1 MIWVWIIAAIAISWL
16 LCRRKVAWYHYIW
29 MLLPVEMYG
38 ITIAGATIKPY
49 MILGVFM
56 IIKNL
61 LDRKA
66 HKVPA
71 AFVAIIFLLTVSD
84 ILNGLII
91 ASIMQHIMFLVIIY
105 IAYNYVLIS
114 ENDDDLLENIEV
126 STIATTIGYGL
137 VFLVAY
143 WFYSRGIGL
152 GGIYTTDRY
161 SAGMFLNFMSTGGQT
176 TVRLRGFCIDPN
188 SVVTTLI
195 PGAAFALARLLYK
208 KDGKIRSAVAVIL
221 YAIVMNL
228 SGSRMAVICTVAML
242 VVMLLMGYQQ
252 AENKLQWFGLIVF
265 VLVASILVA
274 IYRFQDIAS
283 EIYSFFTARAGLNDT
298 GGRFTIWKYN
308 AKWLSDN
315 GRLLFGVGQNQ
326 IFRLTGIGKECHNTW
341 LEWICGTGI
350 LLGGAIDLWFIATPF
365 NTIKRLK
372 SSSVGV
378 SNIIPIALAYTTAVI
393 CITTVD
399 NITNSVV
406 LFLMVIFR
414 YRDYVT
420 DLLNKP
426 VELR

>member
-16 LCRRKVAWYHYIW
+16 LCRKKVAWYHYIW

-71 AFVAIIFLLTVSD
+71 AFVAIIFLLSVSD

-91 ASIMQHIMFLVIIY
+91 ASIMQHVMFLVIIY

-143 WFYSRGIGL
+143 WFYSRGIGF

-161 SAGMFLNFMSTGGQT
+161 SAGMLLNFISTGGQT

-195 PGAAFALARLLYK
+195 PGASFGLARLLYK
-208 KDGKIRSAVAVIL
+208 NGGKFRSLVAVIL
-221 YAIVMNL
+221 YAIVMDL
-228 SGSRMAVICTVAML
+228 SGSRMAVVCTVAM
-242 VVMLLMGYQQ
+242 VIIMLMMGYKQ
-252 AENKLQWFGLIVF
+252 AENKLWWFGLIAL
-265 VLVASILVA
+265 VLLVVSFMA
-274 IYRFQDIAS
+274 VYRFQNIAS
-283 EIYSFFTARAGLNDT
+283 EVYSFFTARAGLNDT

-308 AKWLSDN
+308 ARWLSDN

-326 IFRLTGIGKECHNTW
+326 ISNLTTVGKACHNTW

-350 LLGGAIDLWFIATPF
+350 LLGGMIDLWFVITPF
-365 NTIKRLK
+365 VFLDRLK
-372 SSSVGV
+372 R
-378 SNIIPIALAYTTAVI
+378 NRIFIRDIIPIVLAYVTALI

-414 YRDYVT
+414 YGFIENYV
-420 DLLNKP
+420 
-426 VELR
+426 EGIE

>member
-16 LCRRKVAWYHYIW
+16 LCRKKVAWYHYIW

-71 AFVAIIFLLTVSD
+71 AFVAIIFLLSVSD

-91 ASIMQHIMFLVIIY
+91 ASIMQHVMFLVIIY

-143 WFYSRGIGL
+143 WFYSRGIGF

-161 SAGMFLNFMSTGGQT
+161 SAGMLLNFISTGGQT

-195 PGAAFALARLLYK
+195 PVASFGLARLLYK
-208 KDGKIRSAVAVIL
+208 NGGKFRSLVAVIL
-221 YAIVMNL
+221 YAIVMDL
-228 SGSRMAVICTVAML
+228 SGSRMAVVCTVAM
-242 VVMLLMGYQQ
+242 VIIMLMMGYKQ
-252 AENKLQWFGLIVF
+252 AENKLWWFGLIAL
-265 VLVASILVA
+265 VLLVVSFMA
-274 IYRFQDIAS
+274 VYRFQNIAS
-283 EIYSFFTARAGLNDT
+283 EVYSFFTARAGLNDT

-308 AKWLSDN
+308 ARWLSDN

-326 IFRLTGIGKECHNTW
+326 ISNLTSVGKACHNTW

-350 LLGGAIDLWFIATPF
+350 LLGGMIDLWFVITPF
-365 NTIKRLK
+365 VFLDRLK
-372 SSSVGV
+372 R
-378 SNIIPIALAYTTAVI
+378 NRIFIRDIIPIVLAYVTALI

-414 YRDYVT
+414 YGFIENYV
-420 DLLNKP
+420 
-426 VELR
+426 EGIE

>member
-16 LCRRKVAWYHYIW
+16 LCRKKVAWYHYIW

-66 HKVPA
+66 NKVPA
-71 AFVAIIFLLTVSD
+71 AFVAIIFLLSVSD

-91 ASIMQHIMFLVIIY
+91 ASIMQHVMFLVIIY

-143 WFYSRGIGL
+143 WFYSRGIGF

-161 SAGMFLNFMSTGGQT
+161 SAGMLLNFISTGGQT

-195 PGAAFALARLLYK
+195 PGASFGLARLLYK
-208 KDGKIRSAVAVIL
+208 NGGKFRSLVAVIL
-221 YAIVMNL
+221 YAIVMDL
-228 SGSRMAVICTVAML
+228 SGSRMAVVCTVAM
-242 VVMLLMGYQQ
+242 VIIMLMMGYKQ
-252 AENKLQWFGLIVF
+252 AENKLWWFGLIAL
-265 VLVASILVA
+265 VLLVVSFMA
-274 IYRFQDIAS
+274 VYRFQNIAS
-283 EIYSFFTARAGLNDT
+283 EVYSFFTARAGLNDT

-308 AKWLSDN
+308 ARWLSDN

-326 IFRLTGIGKECHNTW
+326 ISNLTSVGKACHNTW

-350 LLGGAIDLWFIATPF
+350 LLGGMIDLWFVITPF
-365 NTIKRLK
+365 VFLDRLK
-372 SSSVGV
+372 R
-378 SNIIPIALAYTTAVI
+378 NRIFIRDIIPIVLAYVTALI

-414 YRDYVT
+414 YGNYINLTLNRDQG
-420 DLLNKP
+420 L
-426 VELR
+426 

>member
-16 LCRRKVAWYHYIW
+16 LCRKKVAWYHYIW

-71 AFVAIIFLLTVSD
+71 AFVAIIFLLSVSD

-91 ASIMQHIMFLVIIY
+91 ASIMQHVMFLVIIY

-143 WFYSRGIGL
+143 WFYSRGIGF

-161 SAGMFLNFMSTGGQT
+161 SAGMLLNFISSGGQT

-195 PGAAFALARLLYK
+195 PGASFGLARLLYK
-208 KDGKIRSAVAVIL
+208 NGGKFRSLVAVIL
-221 YAIVMNL
+221 YAIVMDL
-228 SGSRMAVICTVAML
+228 SGSRMAVVCTVAM
-242 VVMLLMGYQQ
+242 VIIMLMMGYKQ
-252 AENKLQWFGLIVF
+252 AENKLWWFGLIAL
-265 VLVASILVA
+265 VLLVVSFMA
-274 IYRFQDIAS
+274 VYRFQNIAS
-283 EIYSFFTARAGLNDT
+283 EVYSFFTARAGLNDT

-308 AKWLSDN
+308 ARWLSDN

-326 IFRLTGIGKECHNTW
+326 ISNLTSVGKACHNTW

-350 LLGGAIDLWFIATPF
+350 LLGGMIDLWFVITPF
-365 NTIKRLK
+365 VFLDRLK
-372 SSSVGV
+372 R
-378 SNIIPIALAYTTAVI
+378 NRIFIRDIIPIVLAYVTALI

-414 YRDYVT
+414 YGFIENYV
-420 DLLNKP
+420 
-426 VELR
+426 EGIE

>member
-16 LCRRKVAWYHYIW
+16 LCRKKVAWYHYIW

-71 AFVAIIFLLTVSD
+71 AFVAIIFLLSVSD

-91 ASIMQHIMFLVIIY
+91 ASIMQHVMFLVIIY

-143 WFYSRGIGL
+143 WFYSRGIGF

-161 SAGMFLNFMSTGGQT
+161 SAGMLLNFISTGGQT

-195 PGAAFALARLLYK
+195 PGASFGLARLLYK
-208 KDGKIRSAVAVIL
+208 NGGKFRSLVAVIL
-221 YAIVMNL
+221 YAIVMDL
-228 SGSRMAVICTVAML
+228 SGSRMAVVCTVAM
-242 VVMLLMGYQQ
+242 VIIMLMMGYKQ
-252 AENKLQWFGLIVF
+252 AENKLWWFGLIAL
-265 VLVASILVA
+265 VLLVVSFMA
-274 IYRFQDIAS
+274 VYRFQNIAS
-283 EIYSFFTARAGLNDT
+283 EVYSFFTARAGLNDI

-308 AKWLSDN
+308 ARWLSDN

-326 IFRLTGIGKECHNTW
+326 ISNLTSVGKACHNTW

-350 LLGGAIDLWFIATPF
+350 LLGGMIDLWFVITPF
-365 NTIKRLK
+365 VFLDRLK
-372 SSSVGV
+372 R
-378 SNIIPIALAYTTAVI
+378 NRIFIRDIIPIVLAYVTALI

-414 YRDYVT
+414 YGFIENYV
-420 DLLNKP
+420 
-426 VELR
+426 EGIE

>member
-16 LCRRKVAWYHYIW
+16 LCRKKVAWYHYIW

-71 AFVAIIFLLTVSD
+71 AFVAIIFLLSVSD

-91 ASIMQHIMFLVIIY
+91 ASIMQHVMFLVIIY

-137 VFLVAY
+137 IFLVAY
-143 WFYSRGIGL
+143 WFYSRGIGF

-161 SAGMFLNFMSTGGQT
+161 SAGMLLNFISTGGQT

-195 PGAAFALARLLYK
+195 PGASFGLARLLYK
-208 KDGKIRSAVAVIL
+208 NGGKFRSLVAVIL
-221 YAIVMNL
+221 YAIVMDL
-228 SGSRMAVICTVAML
+228 SGSRMAVVCTVAM
-242 VVMLLMGYQQ
+242 VIIMLMMGYKQ
-252 AENKLQWFGLIVF
+252 AENKLWWFGLIAL
-265 VLVASILVA
+265 VLLVVSFMA
-274 IYRFQDIAS
+274 VYRFQNIAS
-283 EIYSFFTARAGLNDT
+283 EVYSFFTARAGLNDT

-308 AKWLSDN
+308 ARWLSDN

-326 IFRLTGIGKECHNTW
+326 ISNLTSVGKACHNTW

-350 LLGGAIDLWFIATPF
+350 LLGGIIDLWFIMTPF
-365 NTIKRLK
+365 AFLNHLKRNRI
-372 SSSVGV
+372 SFRDV
-378 SNIIPIALAYTTAVI
+378 IPIVLAYVTALI

-414 YRDYVT
+414 YGNYINLT
-420 DLLNKP
+420 LNQDQG
-426 VELR
+426 L

>member
-16 LCRRKVAWYHYIW
+16 LCRKKVAWYHYIW

-71 AFVAIIFLLTVSD
+71 AFVAIIFLLSVGD

-91 ASIMQHIMFLVIIY
+91 ASIMQHVMFLVIIY

-143 WFYSRGIGL
+143 WFYSRGIGF

-161 SAGMFLNFMSTGGQT
+161 SAGMLLNFISTGGQT

-195 PGAAFALARLLYK
+195 PGASFGLARLLYK
-208 KDGKIRSAVAVIL
+208 NGGKFRSLVAVIL
-221 YAIVMNL
+221 YAIVMDL
-228 SGSRMAVICTVAML
+228 SGSRMAVVCTVAM
-242 VVMLLMGYQQ
+242 VVIMLMMGYKQ
-252 AENKLQWFGLIVF
+252 AENKLWWFGLIAL
-265 VLVASILVA
+265 VLLVVSFMA
-274 IYRFQDIAS
+274 VYRFQNIAS
-283 EIYSFFTARAGLNDT
+283 EVYSFFTARAGLNDT

-308 AKWLSDN
+308 ARWLSDN

-326 IFRLTGIGKECHNTW
+326 ISNLTSVGKACHNTW

-350 LLGGAIDLWFIATPF
+350 LLGGMIDLWFVITPF
-365 NTIKRLK
+365 VFLDRLK
-372 SSSVGV
+372 R
-378 SNIIPIALAYTTAVI
+378 NRIFIRDIIPIVLAYVTALI

-414 YRDYVT
+414 YGFIENYV
-420 DLLNKP
+420 
-426 VELR
+426 EGIE

>member
-16 LCRRKVAWYHYIW
+16 LCRKKVAWYHYIW

-66 HKVPA
+66 HKIPA
-71 AFVAIIFLLTVSD
+71 AFVAIIFLLSVSD

-91 ASIMQHIMFLVIIY
+91 ASIMQHVMFLVIIY

-143 WFYSRGIGL
+143 WFYSRGIGF

-161 SAGMFLNFMSTGGQT
+161 SAGMLLNFISTGGQT

-195 PGAAFALARLLYK
+195 PGASFGLARLLYK
-208 KDGKIRSAVAVIL
+208 NGGKFRSLVAVIL
-221 YAIVMNL
+221 YAIVMDL
-228 SGSRMAVICTVAML
+228 SGSRMAVVCTVAM
-242 VVMLLMGYQQ
+242 VIIMLMMGYKQ
-252 AENKLQWFGLIVF
+252 AENKLWWFGLIAL
-265 VLVASILVA
+265 VLLVVSFMA
-274 IYRFQDIAS
+274 VYRFQNIAS
-283 EIYSFFTARAGLNDT
+283 EVYSFFTARAGLNDT

-308 AKWLSDN
+308 ARWLSDN

-326 IFRLTGIGKECHNTW
+326 ISNLTSVGKACHNTW

-350 LLGGAIDLWFIATPF
+350 LLGGMIDLWFVITPF
-365 NTIKRLK
+365 VFLDRLK
-372 SSSVGV
+372 R
-378 SNIIPIALAYTTAVI
+378 NRIFIRDIIPIVLAYVTALI

-414 YRDYVT
+414 YGNYINLTLNRDQG
-420 DLLNKP
+420 L
-426 VELR
+426 

>member
-16 LCRRKVAWYHYIW
+16 LCRKKVAWYHYIW

-49 MILGVFM
+49 MILGAFM

-71 AFVAIIFLLTVSD
+71 AFVAIIFLLSVSD

-91 ASIMQHIMFLVIIY
+91 ASIMQHVMFLVIIY

-143 WFYSRGIGL
+143 WFYSRGIGF

-161 SAGMFLNFMSTGGQT
+161 SAGMLLNFISTGGQT

-195 PGAAFALARLLYK
+195 PGASFGLARLLYK
-208 KDGKIRSAVAVIL
+208 NGGKFRSLVAVIL
-221 YAIVMNL
+221 YAIVMDL
-228 SGSRMAVICTVAML
+228 SGSRMAVVCTVAM
-242 VVMLLMGYQQ
+242 VIIMLMMGYKQ
-252 AENKLQWFGLIVF
+252 AENKLWWFGLIAL
-265 VLVASILVA
+265 VLLVVSFMA
-274 IYRFQDIAS
+274 VYRFQNIAS
-283 EIYSFFTARAGLNDT
+283 EVYSFFTARAGLNDT

-308 AKWLSDN
+308 ARWLSDN

-326 IFRLTGIGKECHNTW
+326 ISNLTSVGKACHNTW

-350 LLGGAIDLWFIATPF
+350 LLGGMIDLWFVITPF
-365 NTIKRLK
+365 VFLDRLK
-372 SSSVGV
+372 R
-378 SNIIPIALAYTTAVI
+378 NRIFIRDIIPIVLAYVTALI

-414 YRDYVT
+414 YGFIENYV
-420 DLLNKP
+420 
-426 VELR
+426 EGIE

>member
-16 LCRRKVAWYHYIW
+16 LCRKKVAWYHYIW

-71 AFVAIIFLLTVSD
+71 AFVAIIFLLSVSD

-91 ASIMQHIMFLVIIY
+91 ASIMQHVMFLVIIY

-143 WFYSRGIGL
+143 WFYSRGIGF

-161 SAGMFLNFMSTGGQT
+161 SAGMLLNFISTGGQT

-195 PGAAFALARLLYK
+195 PGRSFGLARLLYK
-208 KDGKIRSAVAVIL
+208 NGGKFRSLVAVIL
-221 YAIVMNL
+221 YAIVMDL
-228 SGSRMAVICTVAML
+228 SGSRMAVVCTVAM
-242 VVMLLMGYQQ
+242 VIIMLMMGYKQ
-252 AENKLQWFGLIVF
+252 AENKLWWFGLIAL
-265 VLVASILVA
+265 VLLVVSFMA
-274 IYRFQDIAS
+274 VYRFQNIAS
-283 EIYSFFTARAGLNDT
+283 EVYSFFTARAGLNDT

-308 AKWLSDN
+308 ARWLSDN

-326 IFRLTGIGKECHNTW
+326 ISNLTSVGKACHNTW

-350 LLGGAIDLWFIATPF
+350 LLGGMIDLWFVITPF
-365 NTIKRLK
+365 VFLDRLK
-372 SSSVGV
+372 R
-378 SNIIPIALAYTTAVI
+378 NRIFIRDIIPIVLAYVTALI

-414 YRDYVT
+414 YGFIENYV
-420 DLLNKP
+420 
-426 VELR
+426 EGIE

>member
-16 LCRRKVAWYHYIW
+16 LCRKKVAWYHYIW

-71 AFVAIIFLLTVSD
+71 AFVAIIFLLSVSD

-91 ASIMQHIMFLVIIY
+91 ASIMQHVMFLVIIY

-143 WFYSRGIGL
+143 WFYSRGIGF

-161 SAGMFLNFMSTGGQT
+161 SAGMLLNFISTGGQT

-195 PGAAFALARLLYK
+195 PGASFGLARLLYK
-208 KDGKIRSAVAVIL
+208 NGGKFRSLVAVIL
-221 YAIVMNL
+221 YAIVMDL
-228 SGSRMAVICTVAML
+228 SGSRMAVVCTVAM
-242 VVMLLMGYQQ
+242 VIIMLMMGYKQ
-252 AENKLQWFGLIVF
+252 AENKLWWFGLIAL
-265 VLVASILVA
+265 VLLVVSFMA
-274 IYRFQDIAS
+274 VYRFQNIAS
-283 EIYSFFTARAGLNDT
+283 EVYSFFTARAGLNDT

-308 AKWLSDN
+308 ARWLSDN

-326 IFRLTGIGKECHNTW
+326 ISNLTSVGKACHNTW

-350 LLGGAIDLWFIATPF
+350 LLGGMIDLWFVITPF
-365 NTIKRLK
+365 VFLDRLK
-372 SSSVGV
+372 R
-378 SNIIPIALAYTTAVI
+378 NRIFIRDIIPIVLAYATALI

-414 YRDYVT
+414 YGFIENYV
-420 DLLNKP
+420 
-426 VELR
+426 EGIE

>member
-1 MIWVWIIAAIAISWL
+1 
-16 LCRRKVAWYHYIW
+16 
-29 MLLPVEMYG
+29 
-38 ITIAGATIKPY
+38 

-71 AFVAIIFLLTVSD
+71 AFVAIIFLLSVSD

-91 ASIMQHIMFLVIIY
+91 ASIMQHVMFLVIIY

-114 ENDDDLLENIEV
+114 ENDDLLENIEV

-143 WFYSRGIGL
+143 WFYSRGIGF

-161 SAGMFLNFMSTGGQT
+161 SAGMLLNFISTGGQT

-195 PGAAFALARLLYK
+195 PGASFGLARLLYK
-208 KDGKIRSAVAVIL
+208 NGGKFRSLVAVIL
-221 YAIVMNL
+221 YAIVMDL
-228 SGSRMAVICTVAML
+228 SGSRMAVVCTVAM
-242 VVMLLMGYQQ
+242 VIIMLMMGYKQ
-252 AENKLQWFGLIVF
+252 AENKLWWFGLIAL
-265 VLVASILVA
+265 VLLVVSFMA
-274 IYRFQDIAS
+274 VYRFQNIAS
-283 EIYSFFTARAGLNDT
+283 EVYSFFTARAGLNDT

-308 AKWLSDN
+308 ARWLSDN

-326 IFRLTGIGKECHNTW
+326 ISNLTSVGKACHNTW

-350 LLGGAIDLWFIATPF
+350 LLGGMIDLWFVITPF
-365 NTIKRLK
+365 VFLVRLK
-372 SSSVGV
+372 R
-378 SNIIPIALAYTTAVI
+378 NRIFIRDIIPIVLAYVTALI

-414 YRDYVT
+414 YGNYINLTLNRDQG
-420 DLLNKP
+420 L
-426 VELR
+426 

>member
-16 LCRRKVAWYHYIW
+16 LCRKKVAWYHYIW

-71 AFVAIIFLLTVSD
+71 AFVAIIFLLSVSD

-91 ASIMQHIMFLVIIY
+91 ASIMQHVMFLVIIY

-143 WFYSRGIGL
+143 WFYSRGIGF

-161 SAGMFLNFMSTGGQT
+161 SAGMLLNFISTGGQT

-195 PGAAFALARLLYK
+195 PGASFGLARLLYK
-208 KDGKIRSAVAVIL
+208 NGGKFRSLVAVIL
-221 YAIVMNL
+221 YAIVMDL
-228 SGSRMAVICTVAML
+228 SGSRMAVVCTVAM
-242 VVMLLMGYQQ
+242 VIIMLMMGYKQ
-252 AENKLQWFGLIVF
+252 AENKLWWFGLIAL
-265 VLVASILVA
+265 VLIVVSFMEV
-274 IYRFQDIAS
+274 YRFQNIAS
-283 EIYSFFTARAGLNDT
+283 EVYSFFTARAGLNDT

-308 AKWLSDN
+308 ARWLSDN

-326 IFRLTGIGKECHNTW
+326 ISNLTSVGKACHNTW

-350 LLGGAIDLWFIATPF
+350 LLGGMIDLWFVITPF
-365 NTIKRLK
+365 VFLDRLK
-372 SSSVGV
+372 R
-378 SNIIPIALAYTTAVI
+378 NRIFIRDIIPIVLAYVTALI

-414 YRDYVT
+414 YGFIENYV
-420 DLLNKP
+420 
-426 VELR
+426 EGIE

>member
-16 LCRRKVAWYHYIW
+16 LCRKKVAWYHYIW

-71 AFVAIIFLLTVSD
+71 AFVAIIFLLSVSD

-91 ASIMQHIMFLVIIY
+91 ASIMQHVMFLVIIY

-143 WFYSRGIGL
+143 WFYSRGIGF

-161 SAGMFLNFMSTGGQT
+161 SAGMLLNFISTGGQT

-195 PGAAFALARLLYK
+195 PGASFGLARLLYK
-208 KDGKIRSAVAVIL
+208 NGGKFRSLVAVIL
-221 YAIVMNL
+221 YAIVMDL
-228 SGSRMAVICTVAML
+228 SGSRMAVVCTVAM
-242 VVMLLMGYQQ
+242 VIIMLMMGYKQ
-252 AENKLQWFGLIVF
+252 AENKLWWFGLIAL
-265 VLVASILVA
+265 VLLVVSFMA
-274 IYRFQDIAS
+274 VYRFQNIAS
-283 EIYSFFTARAGLNDT
+283 EVYSFFTARAGLNDT

-308 AKWLSDN
+308 ARWLSDN

-326 IFRLTGIGKECHNTW
+326 ISNLTSVGKACHNTW

-350 LLGGAIDLWFIATPF
+350 LLGGMIDLWFVITPF
-365 NTIKRLK
+365 VFLDRLK
-372 SSSVGV
+372 R
-378 SNIIPIALAYTTAVI
+378 NRIFIRDIIPIVLAYVTALI

-414 YRDYVT
+414 YGFVENYV
-420 DLLNKP
+420 
-426 VELR
+426 EGIE

>member
-16 LCRRKVAWYHYIW
+16 LCRKKVAWYHYIW

-71 AFVAIIFLLTVSD
+71 AFVAIIFLLSVSD

-91 ASIMQHIMFLVIIY
+91 ASIMQHVMFLVIIY

-143 WFYSRGIGL
+143 WFYSRGIGF

-161 SAGMFLNFMSTGGQT
+161 SAGMLLNFISTGGQT

-195 PGAAFALARLLYK
+195 PGASFGLARLLYK
-208 KDGKIRSAVAVIL
+208 NGGKI
-221 YAIVMNL
+221 
-228 SGSRMAVICTVAML
+228 G
-242 VVMLLMGYQQ
+242 
-252 AENKLQWFGLIVF
+252 
-265 VLVASILVA
+265 
-274 IYRFQDIAS
+274 
-283 EIYSFFTARAGLNDT
+283 RAH
-298 GGRFTIWKYN
+298 
-308 AKWLSDN
+308 
-315 GRLLFGVGQNQ
+315 V
-326 IFRLTGIGKECHNTW
+326 
-341 LEWICGTGI
+341 
-350 LLGGAIDLWFIATPF
+350 
-365 NTIKRLK
+365 
-372 SSSVGV
+372 
-378 SNIIPIALAYTTAVI
+378 
-393 CITTVD
+393 
-399 NITNSVV
+399 
-406 LFLMVIFR
+406 
-414 YRDYVT
+414 
-420 DLLNKP
+420 
-426 VELR
+426 

>member
-16 LCRRKVAWYHYIW
+16 LCRKKVAWYHYIW

-71 AFVAIIFLLTVSD
+71 AFVAIIFLLSVSD

-91 ASIMQHIMFLVIIY
+91 ASIMQHVMFLVIIY

-143 WFYSRGIGL
+143 WFYSRGIGF

-161 SAGMFLNFMSTGGQT
+161 SAGMLLNFISTGGQT

-195 PGAAFALARLLYK
+195 PGASFGLARLLYK
-208 KDGKIRSAVAVIL
+208 NGGKFRSLVAVIL
-221 YAIVMNL
+221 YAIVMDL
-228 SGSRMAVICTVAML
+228 SGSRMAVVCTVAM
-242 VVMLLMGYQQ
+242 VIIMLMMGYKQ
-252 AENKLQWFGLIVF
+252 AENKLWWFGLIAL
-265 VLVASILVA
+265 VLLVVSFMA
-274 IYRFQDIAS
+274 VYRFQNIAS
-283 EIYSFFTARAGLNDT
+283 EVYSFFTARAGLNDT

-308 AKWLSDN
+308 SRWLSDN

-326 IFRLTGIGKECHNTW
+326 ISNLTSVGKACHNTW

-350 LLGGAIDLWFIATPF
+350 LLGGMIDLWFVITPF
-365 NTIKRLK
+365 VFLDRLK
-372 SSSVGV
+372 R
-378 SNIIPIALAYTTAVI
+378 NRIFIRDIIPIVLAYVTALI

-414 YRDYVT
+414 YGFIENYV
-420 DLLNKP
+420 
-426 VELR
+426 EGIE

>member
-1 MIWVWIIAAIAISWL
+1 MIWVWIIAAIGISWL
-16 LCRRKVAWYHYIW
+16 LCRKKVAWYHYIW

-71 AFVAIIFLLTVSD
+71 AFVAIIFLLSVSD

-91 ASIMQHIMFLVIIY
+91 ASIMQHVMFLVIIY

-143 WFYSRGIGL
+143 WFYSRGIGF

-161 SAGMFLNFMSTGGQT
+161 SAGMLLNFISTGGQT

-195 PGAAFALARLLYK
+195 PGASFGLARLLYK
-208 KDGKIRSAVAVIL
+208 NGGKFRSLVAVIL
-221 YAIVMNL
+221 YAIVMDL
-228 SGSRMAVICTVAML
+228 SGSRMAVVCTVAM
-242 VVMLLMGYQQ
+242 VIIMLMMGYKQ
-252 AENKLQWFGLIVF
+252 AENKLWWFGLIAL
-265 VLVASILVA
+265 VLLVVSFMA
-274 IYRFQDIAS
+274 VYRFQNIAS
-283 EIYSFFTARAGLNDT
+283 EVYSFFTARAGLNDT

-308 AKWLSDN
+308 ARWLSDN

-326 IFRLTGIGKECHNTW
+326 ISNLTSVGKACHNTW

-350 LLGGAIDLWFIATPF
+350 LLGGMIDLWFVITPF
-365 NTIKRLK
+365 VFLDRLK
-372 SSSVGV
+372 R
-378 SNIIPIALAYTTAVI
+378 NRIFIRDIIPIVLAYVTALI

-414 YRDYVT
+414 YGNYINLTLNRDQG
-420 DLLNKP
+420 L
-426 VELR
+426 

>member
-16 LCRRKVAWYHYIW
+16 ICRKKVAWYHYIW

-71 AFVAIIFLLTVSD
+71 AFVAIIFLLSVSD

-91 ASIMQHIMFLVIIY
+91 ASIMQHVMFLVIIY

-143 WFYSRGIGL
+143 WFYSRGIGF

-161 SAGMFLNFMSTGGQT
+161 SAGMLLNFISTGGQT

-195 PGAAFALARLLYK
+195 PGASFGLARLLYK
-208 KDGKIRSAVAVIL
+208 NGGKFRSLVAVIL
-221 YAIVMNL
+221 YAIVMDL
-228 SGSRMAVICTVAML
+228 SGSRMAVVCTVAM
-242 VVMLLMGYQQ
+242 VIIMLMMGYKQ
-252 AENKLQWFGLIVF
+252 AENKLWWFGLIAL
-265 VLVASILVA
+265 VLLVVSFMA
-274 IYRFQDIAS
+274 VYRFQNIAS
-283 EIYSFFTARAGLNDT
+283 EVYSFFTARAGLNDT

-308 AKWLSDN
+308 ARWLSDN

-326 IFRLTGIGKECHNTW
+326 ISNLTSVGKACHNTW

-350 LLGGAIDLWFIATPF
+350 LLGGMIDLWFVITPF
-365 NTIKRLK
+365 VFLDRLK
-372 SSSVGV
+372 R
-378 SNIIPIALAYTTAVI
+378 NRIFIRDIIPIVLAYVTALI

-414 YRDYVT
+414 YGNYINLTLNRDQG
-420 DLLNKP
+420 L
-426 VELR
+426 

>member
-16 LCRRKVAWYHYIW
+16 LCRKKVAWYHYIW

-71 AFVAIIFLLTVSD
+71 AFVAIIFLLSVSD
-84 ILNGLII
+84 ILNGLSI
-91 ASIMQHIMFLVIIY
+91 ASIMQHVMFLVIIY

-143 WFYSRGIGL
+143 WFYSRGIGF

-161 SAGMFLNFMSTGGQT
+161 SAGMLLNFISTGGQT

-195 PGAAFALARLLYK
+195 PGASFGLARLLYK
-208 KDGKIRSAVAVIL
+208 NGGKFRSLVAVIL
-221 YAIVMNL
+221 YAIVMDL
-228 SGSRMAVICTVAML
+228 SGSRMAVVCTVAM
-242 VVMLLMGYQQ
+242 VIIMLMMGYKQ
-252 AENKLQWFGLIVF
+252 AENKLWWFGLIAL
-265 VLVASILVA
+265 VLLVVSFMA
-274 IYRFQDIAS
+274 VYRFQNIAS
-283 EIYSFFTARAGLNDT
+283 EVYSFFTARAGLNDT

-308 AKWLSDN
+308 ARWLSDN

-326 IFRLTGIGKECHNTW
+326 ISNLTSVGKACHNTW

-350 LLGGAIDLWFIATPF
+350 LLGGMIDLWFVITPF
-365 NTIKRLK
+365 VFLDRLK
-372 SSSVGV
+372 R
-378 SNIIPIALAYTTAVI
+378 NRIFIRDIIPIVLAYVTALI

-414 YRDYVT
+414 YGNYINLTLNRDQG
-420 DLLNKP
+420 L
-426 VELR
+426 

>member
-16 LCRRKVAWYHYIW
+16 LCRKKVAWYHYIW

-71 AFVAIIFLLTVSD
+71 AFVAIIFLLSVSD

-91 ASIMQHIMFLVIIY
+91 ASIRQHVMFLVIIY

-143 WFYSRGIGL
+143 WFYSRGIGF

-161 SAGMFLNFMSTGGQT
+161 SAGMLLNFISTGGQT

-195 PGAAFALARLLYK
+195 PGASFGLARLLYK
-208 KDGKIRSAVAVIL
+208 NGGKFRSLVAVIL
-221 YAIVMNL
+221 YAIVMDL
-228 SGSRMAVICTVAML
+228 SGSRMAVVCTVAM
-242 VVMLLMGYQQ
+242 VIIMLMMGYKQ
-252 AENKLQWFGLIVF
+252 AENKLWWFGLIAL
-265 VLVASILVA
+265 VLLVVSFMA
-274 IYRFQDIAS
+274 VYRFQNIAS
-283 EIYSFFTARAGLNDT
+283 EVYSFFTARAGLNDT

-308 AKWLSDN
+308 ARWLSDN

-326 IFRLTGIGKECHNTW
+326 ISNLTSVGKACHNTW

-350 LLGGAIDLWFIATPF
+350 LLGGMIDLWFVITPF
-365 NTIKRLK
+365 VFLDRLK
-372 SSSVGV
+372 R
-378 SNIIPIALAYTTAVI
+378 NRIFIRDIIPIVLAYVTALI

-414 YRDYVT
+414 YGNYINLTLNRDQG
-420 DLLNKP
+420 L
-426 VELR
+426 

>member
-16 LCRRKVAWYHYIW
+16 LCRKKVAWYHYIW

-71 AFVAIIFLLTVSD
+71 AFVAIIFLLSVSD

-91 ASIMQHIMFLVIIY
+91 ASIMQHVMFLVIIY

-143 WFYSRGIGL
+143 WFYSRGIGF

-161 SAGMFLNFMSTGGQT
+161 SAGMLLNFISTGGQT

-195 PGAAFALARLLYK
+195 PGASFGLARLLYK
-208 KDGKIRSAVAVIL
+208 NGGKFRSLVAVIL
-221 YAIVMNL
+221 YAIVMDL
-228 SGSRMAVICTVAML
+228 SGSRMAVVCTVAM
-242 VVMLLMGYQQ
+242 VIIMLMMGYKQ
-252 AENKLQWFGLIVF
+252 AENKLRWFGLIVL
-265 VLVASILVA
+265 VLLVASFVA
-274 IYRFQDIAS
+274 VYRFQNIAS
-283 EIYSFFTARAGLNDT
+283 EVYSFFTARAGLNDT

-308 AKWLSDN
+308 ARWLSDN

-326 IFRLTGIGKECHNTW
+326 ISNLTSVGKACHNTW

-350 LLGGAIDLWFIATPF
+350 LLGGMIDLWFVITPF
-365 NTIKRLK
+365 VFLDRLK
-372 SSSVGV
+372 R
-378 SNIIPIALAYTTAVI
+378 NRIFIRDIIPIVLAYVTALI

-414 YRDYVT
+414 YGFIENYV
-420 DLLNKP
+420 
-426 VELR
+426 EGIE

>member
-16 LCRRKVAWYHYIW
+16 LCRKKVAWYHYIW

-71 AFVAIIFLLTVSD
+71 AFVAIIFLLSVSD

-91 ASIMQHIMFLVIIY
+91 ASIMQHVMFLVIIY

-143 WFYSRGIGL
+143 WFYSRGIGF

-161 SAGMFLNFMSTGGQT
+161 SAGMLLNFISTGGQT

-195 PGAAFALARLLYK
+195 PGASFGLARLLYK
-208 KDGKIRSAVAVIL
+208 NGGKFRSLVAVIL
-221 YAIVMNL
+221 YAIVMDL
-228 SGSRMAVICTVAML
+228 SGSRMAVVCTVAM
-242 VVMLLMGYQQ
+242 VIIMLMMGYKQ
-252 AENKLQWFGLIVF
+252 AENKLWWFGLIAL
-265 VLVASILVA
+265 VLLVVSFMA
-274 IYRFQDIAS
+274 VYRFQNIAS
-283 EIYSFFTARAGLNDT
+283 EVYSFFTARAGLNDT

-308 AKWLSDN
+308 ARWLSDN

-326 IFRLTGIGKECHNTW
+326 ISNLTSVGKACHNTW

-350 LLGGAIDLWFIATPF
+350 LLGGIIDLWFIMTPF
-365 NTIKRLK
+365 AFLNHLKRNRI
-372 SSSVGV
+372 SIRDV
-378 SNIIPIALAYTTAVI
+378 IPIVLAYVTALI

-414 YRDYVT
+414 YGNYINLT
-420 DLLNKP
+420 LNQDQG
-426 VELR
+426 L

>member
-16 LCRRKVAWYHYIW
+16 LCRKKVAWYHYIW

-61 LDRKA
+61 LNRKA

-71 AFVAIIFLLTVSD
+71 AFVAIIFLLSVSD

-91 ASIMQHIMFLVIIY
+91 ASIMQHVMFLVIIY

-143 WFYSRGIGL
+143 WFYSRGIGF

-161 SAGMFLNFMSTGGQT
+161 SAGMLLNFISTGGQT

-195 PGAAFALARLLYK
+195 PGASFGLARLLYK
-208 KDGKIRSAVAVIL
+208 NGGKFRSLVAVIL

-228 SGSRMAVICTVAML
+228 SGSRMAVVCTVAM
-242 VVMLLMGYQQ
+242 VIIMLMMGYKQ
-252 AENKLQWFGLIVF
+252 AENKLWWFGLIAL
-265 VLVASILVA
+265 VLLVVSFMA
-274 IYRFQDIAS
+274 VYRFQNIAS
-283 EIYSFFTARAGLNDT
+283 EVYSFFTARAGLNDT

-308 AKWLSDN
+308 ARWLSDN

-326 IFRLTGIGKECHNTW
+326 ISNLTSVGKACHNTW

-350 LLGGAIDLWFIATPF
+350 LLGGMIDLWFVITPF
-365 NTIKRLK
+365 VFLDRLK
-372 SSSVGV
+372 R
-378 SNIIPIALAYTTAVI
+378 NRIFIRDIIPIVLAYVTALI

-414 YRDYVT
+414 YGFIENYV
-420 DLLNKP
+420 
-426 VELR
+426 EGIE

>member
-16 LCRRKVAWYHYIW
+16 LCRKKVAWYHYIW

-71 AFVAIIFLLTVSD
+71 AFVAIIFLLSVSD

-91 ASIMQHIMFLVIIY
+91 ASIMQHVMFLVIIY

-143 WFYSRGIGL
+143 WFYSRGIGF

-161 SAGMFLNFMSTGGQT
+161 SAGMLLNFISTGGQT

-195 PGAAFALARLLYK
+195 PGASFGLARLLYK
-208 KDGKIRSAVAVIL
+208 NGGKFRSLVAVIL
-221 YAIVMNL
+221 YAIVMDL
-228 SGSRMAVICTVAML
+228 SGSRMAVVCTVAM
-242 VVMLLMGYQQ
+242 VIIMLMMGYKQ
-252 AENKLQWFGLIVF
+252 AENKLWWFGLIAL
-265 VLVASILVA
+265 VLLVVSFMA
-274 IYRFQDIAS
+274 VYRFQNIAS
-283 EIYSFFTARAGLNDT
+283 EVYSFFTARAGLNDT

-308 AKWLSDN
+308 ARWLSDN

-326 IFRLTGIGKECHNTW
+326 ISNLTSVGKACHNTW

-350 LLGGAIDLWFIATPF
+350 LLGGMIDLWFVITPF
-365 NTIKRLK
+365 AFLDRLK
-372 SSSVGV
+372 R
-378 SNIIPIALAYTTAVI
+378 NRIFIRDIIPIVLAYVTALI

-414 YRDYVT
+414 YGNYINLTLNRDQG
-420 DLLNKP
+420 L
-426 VELR
+426 

>member
-16 LCRRKVAWYHYIW
+16 LCRKKVAWYHYIW

-71 AFVAIIFLLTVSD
+71 AFVAIIFLLSVSD

-91 ASIMQHIMFLVIIY
+91 ASIMQHVMFLVIIY

-143 WFYSRGIGL
+143 WFYSRGIGF

-161 SAGMFLNFMSTGGQT
+161 SAGMLLNFISTGGQT

-195 PGAAFALARLLYK
+195 PGASFGLARLLYK
-208 KDGKIRSAVAVIL
+208 NGGKFRSLVALIL
-221 YAIVMNL
+221 YAIVMDL
-228 SGSRMAVICTVAML
+228 SGSRMAVVCTVAM
-242 VVMLLMGYQQ
+242 VIIMLMMGYKQ
-252 AENKLQWFGLIVF
+252 AENKLWWFGLIAL
-265 VLVASILVA
+265 VLLVVSFMA
-274 IYRFQDIAS
+274 VYRFQNIAS
-283 EIYSFFTARAGLNDT
+283 EVYSFFTARAGLNDT

-308 AKWLSDN
+308 ARWLSDN

-326 IFRLTGIGKECHNTW
+326 ISNLTSVGKACHNTW

-350 LLGGAIDLWFIATPF
+350 LLGGMIDLWFVITPF
-365 NTIKRLK
+365 VFLDRLK
-372 SSSVGV
+372 R
-378 SNIIPIALAYTTAVI
+378 NRIFIRDIIPIVLAYVTALI

-414 YRDYVT
+414 YGNYINLTLNRDQG
-420 DLLNKP
+420 L
-426 VELR
+426 

>member
-1 MIWVWIIAAIAISWL
+1 MIGVWIIAAIAISWL
-16 LCRRKVAWYHYIW
+16 LCRKKVAWYHYIW

-71 AFVAIIFLLTVSD
+71 AFVAIIFLLSVSD

-91 ASIMQHIMFLVIIY
+91 ASIMQHVMFLVIIY

-143 WFYSRGIGL
+143 WFYSRGTGF

-161 SAGMFLNFMSTGGQT
+161 SAGMLLNFISTGGQT

-195 PGAAFALARLLYK
+195 PGASFGLARLLYK
-208 KDGKIRSAVAVIL
+208 NGGKFRSLVAVIL
-221 YAIVMNL
+221 YAIVMDL
-228 SGSRMAVICTVAML
+228 SGSRMAVVCTVAM
-242 VVMLLMGYQQ
+242 VIIMLMMGYKQ
-252 AENKLQWFGLIVF
+252 AENKLWWFGLIAL
-265 VLVASILVA
+265 VLLVVSFMA
-274 IYRFQDIAS
+274 VYRFQNIAS
-283 EIYSFFTARAGLNDT
+283 EVYSFFTARAGLNDT

-308 AKWLSDN
+308 ARWLSDN

-326 IFRLTGIGKECHNTW
+326 ISNLTSVGKACHNTW

-350 LLGGAIDLWFIATPF
+350 LLGGMIDLWFVITPF
-365 NTIKRLK
+365 VFLDRLK
-372 SSSVGV
+372 R
-378 SNIIPIALAYTTAVI
+378 NRIFIRDIIPIVLAYVTALI

-414 YRDYVT
+414 YGNYINLTLNRDQG
-420 DLLNKP
+420 L
-426 VELR
+426 

>member
-16 LCRRKVAWYHYIW
+16 LCRKKVAWYHYIW

-71 AFVAIIFLLTVSD
+71 AFVAIIFLLSVSD

-91 ASIMQHIMFLVIIY
+91 ASIMQHVMFLVIIY

-143 WFYSRGIGL
+143 WFYSRGIGF

-161 SAGMFLNFMSTGGQT
+161 SAGMLLNFISTGGQT

-195 PGAAFALARLLYK
+195 PGASFGLARLLYK
-208 KDGKIRSAVAVIL
+208 NGGKFRSLVAVIL
-221 YAIVMNL
+221 YAIVMDL
-228 SGSRMAVICTVAML
+228 SGSRMAVVCTVAM
-242 VVMLLMGYQQ
+242 VIIMLMMGNKQ
-252 AENKLQWFGLIVF
+252 AENKLWWFGLIAL
-265 VLVASILVA
+265 VLLVVSFMA
-274 IYRFQDIAS
+274 VYRFQNIAS
-283 EIYSFFTARAGLNDT
+283 EVYSFFTARAGLNDT

-308 AKWLSDN
+308 ARWLSDN

-326 IFRLTGIGKECHNTW
+326 ISNLTSVGKACHNTW

-350 LLGGAIDLWFIATPF
+350 LLGGMIDLWFVITPF
-365 NTIKRLK
+365 VFLDRLK
-372 SSSVGV
+372 R
-378 SNIIPIALAYTTAVI
+378 NRIFIRDIIPIVLAYVTALI

-414 YRDYVT
+414 YGNYINLTLNRDQG
-420 DLLNKP
+420 L
-426 VELR
+426 

>member
-16 LCRRKVAWYHYIW
+16 LCRKKVAWYHYIW

-71 AFVAIIFLLTVSD
+71 AFVAIIFLLSVSD

-91 ASIMQHIMFLVIIY
+91 ASIMQHVMFLVIIY

-143 WFYSRGIGL
+143 WFYSRGIVF

-161 SAGMFLNFMSTGGQT
+161 SAGMLLNFISTGGQT

-195 PGAAFALARLLYK
+195 PGASFGLARLLYK
-208 KDGKIRSAVAVIL
+208 NGGKFRSLVAVIL
-221 YAIVMNL
+221 YAIVMDL
-228 SGSRMAVICTVAML
+228 SGSRMAVVCTVAM
-242 VVMLLMGYQQ
+242 VIIMLMMGYKQ
-252 AENKLQWFGLIVF
+252 AENKLWWFGLIAL
-265 VLVASILVA
+265 VLLVVSFMA
-274 IYRFQDIAS
+274 VYRFQNIAS
-283 EIYSFFTARAGLNDT
+283 EVYSFFTARAGLNDT

-308 AKWLSDN
+308 ARWLSDN

-326 IFRLTGIGKECHNTW
+326 ISNLTSVGKACHNTW

-350 LLGGAIDLWFIATPF
+350 LLGGMIDLWFVITPF
-365 NTIKRLK
+365 VFLDRLK
-372 SSSVGV
+372 R
-378 SNIIPIALAYTTAVI
+378 NRIFIRDIIPIVLAYVTALI

-414 YRDYVT
+414 YGFIENYV
-420 DLLNKP
+420 
-426 VELR
+426 EGIE

>member
-16 LCRRKVAWYHYIW
+16 LCRKKVAWYHYIW

-71 AFVAIIFLLTVSD
+71 AFVAIIFLLSVSD

-91 ASIMQHIMFLVIIY
+91 ASIMQHVMFLVIIY

-143 WFYSRGIGL
+143 WFYSRGIGF

-161 SAGMFLNFMSTGGQT
+161 SAGMLLNFISTGGQT

-195 PGAAFALARLLYK
+195 PGASFGLARLLYK
-208 KDGKIRSAVAVIL
+208 NGGKFRSLVAVIL
-221 YAIVMNL
+221 YAIVMDL
-228 SGSRMAVICTVAML
+228 SGSRMAVVCTVAM
-242 VVMLLMGYQQ
+242 VIIMLMMGYKQ
-252 AENKLQWFGLIVF
+252 AENKLWWFGLIAL
-265 VLVASILVA
+265 VLLVVSFMA
-274 IYRFQDIAS
+274 VYRFQNIAS
-283 EIYSFFTARAGLNDT
+283 EVYSFFTARAGLNDT
-298 GGRFTIWKYN
+298 GGRFTILKYN
-308 AKWLSDN
+308 ARWLSDN

-326 IFRLTGIGKECHNTW
+326 ISNLTSVGKACHNTW

-350 LLGGAIDLWFIATPF
+350 LLGGMIDLWFVITPF
-365 NTIKRLK
+365 VFLDRLK
-372 SSSVGV
+372 R
-378 SNIIPIALAYTTAVI
+378 NRIFIRDIIPIVLAYVTALI

-414 YRDYVT
+414 YGFIENYV
-420 DLLNKP
+420 
-426 VELR
+426 EGIE

>member
-71 AFVAIIFLLTVSD
+71 AFVAIIFLLSVSD

-91 ASIMQHIMFLVIIY
+91 ASIMQHVMFLVIIY

-143 WFYSRGIGL
+143 WFYSRGIGF

-161 SAGMFLNFMSTGGQT
+161 SAGMLLNFISTGGQT

-195 PGAAFALARLLYK
+195 PGASFGLARLLYK
-208 KDGKIRSAVAVIL
+208 NGGKFRSLVAVIL
-221 YAIVMNL
+221 YAIVMDL
-228 SGSRMAVICTVAML
+228 SGSRMAVVCTVAM
-242 VVMLLMGYQQ
+242 VIIMLMMGYKQ
-252 AENKLQWFGLIVF
+252 AENKLWWFGLIAL
-265 VLVASILVA
+265 VLLVVSFMA
-274 IYRFQDIAS
+274 VYRFQNIAS
-283 EIYSFFTARAGLNDT
+283 EVYSFFTARAGLNDT

-308 AKWLSDN
+308 ARWLSDN

-326 IFRLTGIGKECHNTW
+326 ISNLTSVGKACHNTW

-350 LLGGAIDLWFIATPF
+350 LLGGMIDLWFVITPF
-365 NTIKRLK
+365 VFLDRLK
-372 SSSVGV
+372 R
-378 SNIIPIALAYTTAVI
+378 NRIFIRDIIPIVLAYVTALI

-414 YRDYVT
+414 YGFIENYV
-420 DLLNKP
+420 
-426 VELR
+426 EGIE

>member
-16 LCRRKVAWYHYIW
+16 LCRKKVAWYHYIW

-71 AFVAIIFLLTVSD
+71 AFVAIIFLLSVSD

-91 ASIMQHIMFLVIIY
+91 ASIMQHVMFLVIIY

-143 WFYSRGIGL
+143 WFYSRGIGF

-161 SAGMFLNFMSTGGQT
+161 SAGMLLNFISTGGQT

-195 PGAAFALARLLYK
+195 PGASFGLARLLYK
-208 KDGKIRSAVAVIL
+208 NGGKFRSLVAVIL
-221 YAIVMNL
+221 YAIVMDL
-228 SGSRMAVICTVAML
+228 SGSRMAVVCTVAM
-242 VVMLLMGYQQ
+242 VIIMLMMGYKQ
-252 AENKLQWFGLIVF
+252 AENKLWWFGLIAL
-265 VLVASILVA
+265 VLLVVSFMA
-274 IYRFQDIAS
+274 VYRFQNIAS
-283 EIYSFFTARAGLNDT
+283 EVYSFFTARAGLNDT

-308 AKWLSDN
+308 ARWLSDN

-326 IFRLTGIGKECHNTW
+326 ISNLTSVGKACHNTW
-341 LEWICGTGI
+341 LEWICGAGI
-350 LLGGAIDLWFIATPF
+350 LLGGMIDLWFVITPF
-365 NTIKRLK
+365 VFLDRLK
-372 SSSVGV
+372 R
-378 SNIIPIALAYTTAVI
+378 NRIFIRDIIPIVLAYVTALI

-414 YRDYVT
+414 YGNYINLTLNRDQG
-420 DLLNKP
+420 L
-426 VELR
+426 

>member
-16 LCRRKVAWYHYIW
+16 LCRKKVAWYHYIW

-49 MILGVFM
+49 MILGMFM

-71 AFVAIIFLLTVSD
+71 AFVAIIFLLTISD

-91 ASIMQHIMFLVIIY
+91 ASIMQHVMFLVIIY

-114 ENDDDLLENIEV
+114 ENDDDLLKNIEV

-143 WFYSRGIGL
+143 WFYSRGIGF

-161 SAGMFLNFMSTGGQT
+161 SAGMFLNFISTGGQT

-195 PGAAFALARLLYK
+195 PGASFGLARLLYK
-208 KDGKIRSAVAVIL
+208 NGGKFRSLVAVIL
-221 YAIVMNL
+221 YAIVMDL
-228 SGSRMAVICTVAML
+228 SGSRMAVVCTVAM
-242 VVMLLMGYQQ
+242 VIIMLMMGYKQ
-252 AENKLQWFGLIVF
+252 AENKLWWFGLIAL
-265 VLVASILVA
+265 VLLVVSFMA
-274 IYRFQDIAS
+274 VYRFQNIAS
-283 EIYSFFTARAGLNDT
+283 EVYSFFTARAGLNDT

-308 AKWLSDN
+308 ARWLSDN

-326 IFRLTGIGKECHNTW
+326 ISNLTSVGKACHNTW

-350 LLGGAIDLWFIATPF
+350 LLGGIIDLWFIMTPF
-365 NTIKRLK
+365 AFLNHLKRNRI
-372 SSSVGV
+372 SIRDV
-378 SNIIPIALAYTTAVI
+378 IPIVLAYVTALI

-414 YRDYVT
+414 YGNYINLT
-420 DLLNKP
+420 LNQDQG
-426 VELR
+426 L

>member
-16 LCRRKVAWYHYIW
+16 LCRKKVAWYHYIW

-71 AFVAIIFLLTVSD
+71 AFVAIIFLLSVSD

-91 ASIMQHIMFLVIIY
+91 ASIMQHVMFLVIIY

-143 WFYSRGIGL
+143 WFYSRGIGF

-161 SAGMFLNFMSTGGQT
+161 SAGMLLNFISTGGQT

-195 PGAAFALARLLYK
+195 PGASFGLARLLYK
-208 KDGKIRSAVAVIL
+208 NGGKFRSLVAVIL
-221 YAIVMNL
+221 YAIVMDL
-228 SGSRMAVICTVAML
+228 SGSRMAVVCTVAM
-242 VVMLLMGYQQ
+242 VIIMLMMGYKQ
-252 AENKLQWFGLIVF
+252 AENKLWWFGLIALVLLVVSFMAVF
-265 VLVASILVA
+265 
-274 IYRFQDIAS
+274 RFQNIAS
-283 EIYSFFTARAGLNDT
+283 EVYSFFTARAGLNDT

-308 AKWLSDN
+308 ARWLSDN

-326 IFRLTGIGKECHNTW
+326 ISNLTSVGKACHNTW

-350 LLGGAIDLWFIATPF
+350 LLGGMIDLWFVITPF
-365 NTIKRLK
+365 VFLDRLK
-372 SSSVGV
+372 R
-378 SNIIPIALAYTTAVI
+378 NRIFIRDIIPIVLAYVTALI

-414 YRDYVT
+414 YGFIENYV
-420 DLLNKP
+420 
-426 VELR
+426 EGIE

>member
-1 MIWVWIIAAIAISWL
+1 MMRVWIIAAIAISWL
-16 LCRRKVAWYHYIW
+16 LCRKKVAWYHYIW

-71 AFVAIIFLLTVSD
+71 AFVAIIFLLSVSD

-91 ASIMQHIMFLVIIY
+91 ASIMQHVMFLVIIY

-143 WFYSRGIGL
+143 WFYSRGIGF

-161 SAGMFLNFMSTGGQT
+161 SAGMLLNFISTGGQT

-195 PGAAFALARLLYK
+195 PGASFGLARLLYK
-208 KDGKIRSAVAVIL
+208 NGGKFRSLVAVIL
-221 YAIVMNL
+221 YAIVMDL
-228 SGSRMAVICTVAML
+228 SGSRMAVVCTVAM
-242 VVMLLMGYQQ
+242 VIIMLMMGYKQ
-252 AENKLQWFGLIVF
+252 AENKLWWFGLIAL
-265 VLVASILVA
+265 VLLVVSFMA
-274 IYRFQDIAS
+274 VYRFQNIAS
-283 EIYSFFTARAGLNDT
+283 EVYSFFTARAGLNDT

-308 AKWLSDN
+308 ARWLSDN

-326 IFRLTGIGKECHNTW
+326 ISNLTTVGKACHNTW

-350 LLGGAIDLWFIATPF
+350 LLGGMIDLWFVVTPVVF
-365 NTIKRLK
+365 LDRLK
-372 SSSVGV
+372 R
-378 SNIIPIALAYTTAVI
+378 NRIFIRDIIPIVLAYVTALI

-414 YRDYVT
+414 YGNYINLTLNRDQG
-420 DLLNKP
+420 L
-426 VELR
+426 

>member
-16 LCRRKVAWYHYIW
+16 LCRKKVAWYHYIW

-71 AFVAIIFLLTVSD
+71 AFVAIIFLLSVSD

-91 ASIMQHIMFLVIIY
+91 ASIMQHVMFLVIIY

-143 WFYSRGIGL
+143 WFYSRGIGF

-161 SAGMFLNFMSTGGQT
+161 SAGMLLNFISTGGQT

-195 PGAAFALARLLYK
+195 PGASFGLARLLYK
-208 KDGKIRSAVAVIL
+208 NGGKFRSLVAVIL
-221 YAIVMNL
+221 YAIVMDL
-228 SGSRMAVICTVAML
+228 SGSRMAVVCTVAM
-242 VVMLLMGYQQ
+242 VIIMLMMGYKQ
-252 AENKLQWFGLIVF
+252 AENKLWWFGLIAL
-265 VLVASILVA
+265 VLLVVSFMA
-274 IYRFQDIAS
+274 VYRFQNIAS
-283 EIYSFFTARAGLNDT
+283 EVYSFFTARAGLNDT

-308 AKWLSDN
+308 ARWLSDN

-326 IFRLTGIGKECHNTW
+326 ISNLTSVGKACHNTW

-350 LLGGAIDLWFIATPF
+350 LLGGMIDLWFVITPF
-365 NTIKRLK
+365 VFLDRLK
-372 SSSVGV
+372 R
-378 SNIIPIALAYTTAVI
+378 NRIFIRDIIPIVLAYVTALI

-414 YRDYVT
+414 YGFIENYV
-420 DLLNKP
+420 
-426 VELR
+426 EGIE

>member
-16 LCRRKVAWYHYIW
+16 LCRKKVAWYHYIW

-71 AFVAIIFLLTVSD
+71 AFVAIIFLLSVSD

-91 ASIMQHIMFLVIIY
+91 ASIMQHVMFLVIIY

-143 WFYSRGIGL
+143 WFYSRGIGF

-161 SAGMFLNFMSTGGQT
+161 SAGMLLNFISTGGQT

-195 PGAAFALARLLYK
+195 PGASFGLARLLYK
-208 KDGKIRSAVAVIL
+208 NGGKFRSLVAVIL
-221 YAIVMNL
+221 YAIVMDL
-228 SGSRMAVICTVAML
+228 SGSRMAVVCTVAM
-242 VVMLLMGYQQ
+242 VIIMLMMGYKQ
-252 AENKLQWFGLIVF
+252 AENKLWWFGLIAL
-265 VLVASILVA
+265 VLLVVSFMA
-274 IYRFQDIAS
+274 VYRFQNIAS
-283 EIYSFFTARAGLNDT
+283 EVYSFFTARAGLNDT

-308 AKWLSDN
+308 ARWLSDN

-326 IFRLTGIGKECHNTW
+326 ISNLTSVGKACHNTW

-350 LLGGAIDLWFIATPF
+350 LLGGMIDLWFVITPF
-365 NTIKRLK
+365 VFLDRLK
-372 SSSVGV
+372 R
-378 SNIIPIALAYTTAVI
+378 NRIFIRDIIPIVLAYVTALI

-406 LFLMVIFR
+406 LFLMVIF
-414 YRDYVT
+414 
-420 DLLNKP
+420 
-426 VELR
+426 